1 MTVLTHRSNVG
12 VAAWAEFLGM
22 KVAIEAE
29 PGSIRKTPW
38 VSQPRCPP
46 CVPGIGTPMDLA
58 SHT

>member
-38 VSQPRCPP
+38 VSQPRC
-46 CVPGIGTPMDLA
+46 VDA
-58 SHT
+58 R